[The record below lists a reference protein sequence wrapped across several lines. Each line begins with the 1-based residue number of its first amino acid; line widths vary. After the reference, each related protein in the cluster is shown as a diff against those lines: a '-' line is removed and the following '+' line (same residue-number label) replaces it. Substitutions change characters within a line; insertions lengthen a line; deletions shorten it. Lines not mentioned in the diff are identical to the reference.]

1 VPKRYERTQ
10 KRKGHRNGYYRRDLS
25 TKYGNVEDIQVPHV
39 KRSQQEPCM
48 RELKPVFAANS
59 RKEAVKIFKAW
70 RSKWIVEAE
79 TAPALHGEKSGRT
92 LALLRL
98 RQINVEVHTHH

>member
-1 VPKRYERTQ
+1 MAHKL
-10 KRKGHRNGYYRRDLS
+10 RNVVVKL
-25 TKYGNVEDIQVPHV
+25 

-48 RELKPVFAANS
+48 RELKPMFAANS

-70 RSKWIVEAE
+70 RSNWIIEGEA
-79 TAPALHGEKSGRT
+79 APALHGEKPGRS

-98 RQINVEVHTHH
+98 RQINVEVHTYH